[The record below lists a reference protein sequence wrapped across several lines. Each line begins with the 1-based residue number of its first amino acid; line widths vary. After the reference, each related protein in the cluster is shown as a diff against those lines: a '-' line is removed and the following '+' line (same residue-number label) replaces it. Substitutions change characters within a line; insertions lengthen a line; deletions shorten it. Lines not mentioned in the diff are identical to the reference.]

1 MKLYKK
7 GLAGDIIAS
16 IILVLVIFHMMS
28 WLITTVVYREKTDN
42 LCFENDY
49 AEAYDLCGIFPYTRL
64 KYALCSNPVVID
76 IPGVTPVITY
86 TKPVKIYFEIK

>member
-7 GLAGDIIAS
+7 GLGGDIIIS
-16 IILVLVIFHMMS
+16 IILSIIIFHIIS
-28 WLITTVVYREKTDN
+28 GLFTTVVYREKTDK
-42 LCFENDY
+42 LCFENGY
-49 AEAYDLCGIFPYTRL
+49 EKAYDLSGIFPYTRL

-86 TKPVKIYFEIK
+86 TKPVKIYFTNN